1 MSSENDVGVYEEFLK
16 LHESQL
22 RASGVPEHLF
32 KAIGHKLNNQ
42 VSVDRFTDGNQTQPG
57 D

>member
-42 VSVDRFTDGNQTQPG
+42 VSVDKFTDGNQTQPG